1 MYFVGAEMLV
11 IVFDRLF
18 AAVTRNTVVLTA
30 TRVTRAQP
38 RARQRS
44 RSPLPTQYRGPRK
57 YQVRDCSDMLE
68 DLTES
73 SAVIVGL

>member
-1 MYFVGAEMLV
+1 MLM
-11 IVFDRLF
+11 IVFGRLF
-18 AAVTRNTVVLTA
+18 AAVTRNTAVLTA

-38 RARQRS
+38 LARQRS
-44 RSPLPTQYRGPRK
+44 RTPLPTQCRGPRK